1 MSSRR
6 EALKVELAAAMA
18 DAKALLDDC
27 ATPTGKAAA
36 HGDLWFSKK
45 EASPAAKDW
54 VTSKAIGTSNGGAWH
69 IGATGDAAAAATG
82 TIGGGGGAGTLF
94 FRPAPRAK
102 ASGTVDDI
110 KAHHAVDPT
119 ARVLFDKVT
128 GKVLARRRSTIDMLL
143 PSTPKSKPRGSRRP
157 SAPRLNLP
165 GGRAAA
171 AADASAAVAAPPPRR
186 KSMFLE
192 GGVAHLTAV
201 ATAAAAKAVSFEHLR
216 TGPPSRRRRP
226 SLGVRLRSSISAAMG
241 DAVRD
246 PMHPK
251 ARKSFFK
258 ALKNDS
264 QKLVGKFLEN
274 ATLPSGY
281 RDDHGRTPLVVAC
294 CEGHTAL
301 LDMLL
306 DAGVDID
313 QTDSKGWTPLHHCAS
328 LGYHGL
334 ACRLVERGAS
344 VCPVTS
350 GDNATPL
357 HLASMNGHANI
368 VELMLGGDRPSER
381 QASADEVDFA
391 GMTPLHMASWRGHA
405 PVVRV
410 LLSAGANRDLK
421 DKEGLT
427 ADTWAS
433 DGKHQEVQAI
443 LGSGYNKLR
452 KARVKLK
459 AAIAMKR
466 GSLVKAIKVRC
477 G

>member
-1 MSSRR
+1 MVARSIAFRGPRVGDSKVGDEWRMLAAKTPGDGVLESSKKKLSSSPPPLPFLPSSLRGSTSEGRRGFFSRR
-6 EALKVELAAAMA
+6 HVGGDGAAL
-18 DAKALLDDC
+18 
-27 ATPTGKAAA
+27 
-36 HGDLWFSKK
+36 
-45 EASPAAKDW
+45 
-54 VTSKAIGTSNGGAWH
+54 
-69 IGATGDAAAAATG
+69 
-82 TIGGGGGAGTLF
+82 
-94 FRPAPRAK
+94 
-102 ASGTVDDI
+102 
-110 KAHHAVDPT
+110 
-119 ARVLFDKVT
+119 
-128 GKVLARRRSTIDMLL
+128 
-143 PSTPKSKPRGSRRP
+143 
-157 SAPRLNLP
+157 APRL
-165 GGRAAA
+165 
-171 AADASAAVAAPPPRR
+171 SAV
-186 KSMFLE
+186 
-192 GGVAHLTAV
+192 
-201 ATAAAAKAVSFEHLR
+201 
-216 TGPPSRRRRP
+216 RRRDCEGETL
-226 SLGVRLRSSISAAMG
+226 LGKRITK
-241 DAVRD
+241 
-246 PMHPK
+246 K
-251 ARKSFFK
+251 ARKRT
-258 ALKNDS
+258 A
-264 QKLVGKFLEN
+264 VGLRRGRLIVYLRRLWLMMSCKEN
-274 ATLPSGY
+274 MSSGCC
-281 RDDHGRTPLVVAC
+281 LVVAC

-368 VELMLGGDRPSER
+368 VELMLGGDRPSAR

>member
-6 EALKVELAAAMA
+6 EALKLELAAAMA

-27 ATPTGKAAA
+27 ATPAGKGAAA

-45 EASPAAKDW
+45 ASPA
-54 VTSKAIGTSNGGAWH
+54 GTS
-69 IGATGDAAAAATG
+69 
-82 TIGGGGGAGTLF
+82 F
-94 FRPAPRAK
+94 FRPAPRAA

-110 KAHHAVDPT
+110 KDHHAVDPT
-119 ARVLFDKVT
+119 ARVLFDNVT

-157 SAPRLNLP
+157 SAPRLTLP

-171 AADASAAVAAPPPRR
+171 AAAAAAAASAAAAAAAATAAAPPRR

-201 ATAAAAKAVSFEHLR
+201 ATAAAKAVSFEHLR
-216 TGPPSRRRRP
+216 TGAPSRRRRP

-258 ALKNDS
+258 ALQNDS

-274 ATLPSGY
+274 ATLPSDY

-344 VCPVTS
+344 VCPITI
-350 GDNATPL
+350 GDNTTPL

-368 VELMLGGDRPSER
+368 VELMLGKDRPLER

-410 LLSAGANRDLK
+410 LLSAGANRDLT

-466 GSLVKAIKVRC
+466 SSLVKAIKVRC